1 MQLFF
6 FFKLNLFLKS
16 LLELQGRAPENKHSG
31 LDTHVALGGPTPSC
45 FTWSKQFDPLPFKS
59 QQNTNICYQIKS
71 VWIIKYYLN

>member
-31 LDTHVALGGPTPSC
+31 LDTTCGFRRT
-45 FTWSKQFDPLPFKS
+45 
-59 QQNTNICYQIKS
+59 NTFML
-71 VWIIKYYLN
+71 YLE